1 MRGGGRGA
9 GVPRTHSGHWL
20 SHAEKRSFAW
30 KIGFKTHPWCIVWDN
45 REPFSLLYFSFSN
58 SQLPLTRRLPL
69 IARIFITYN
78 TRSRLNI
85 SIFNTEP
92 VCRGDAPHTDQY
104 LIQQGLENNLKTFFQ
119 QRSADLKC
127 WHCLKAVACEFPNLI
142 DMSPVLKASLSSS
155 IWQSELTAVAGK
167 LLSEKD
173 RIREKMLKA
182 QDTSGLLIVGTF
194 LSWRPIPL
202 RVRVRVPLRVRVRVT
217 WTLTFRRNNVL
228 PRRKVAELNLL
239 PHAMA
244 GGGAGLLI
252 LFACMLQIWT

>member
-1 MRGGGRGA
+1 MSSQIWVSWTGEGRGAGA

-45 REPFSLLYFSFSN
+45 REPFPLLYFSFSN

-119 QRSADLKC
+119 QRSADLRS
-127 WHCLKAVACEFPNLI
+127 WHRLKAVGCEFPNLI

-194 LSWRPIPL
+194 LSWKPIPL

-244 GGGAGLLI
+244 GGGRV
-252 LFACMLQIWT
+252 C